1 MQYTALTDGES
12 ITLTLSQADT
22 LCAYDDETPGLVE
35 IRL

>member
-22 LCAYDDETPGLVE
+22 AVRGRNIFADS
-35 IRL
+35 